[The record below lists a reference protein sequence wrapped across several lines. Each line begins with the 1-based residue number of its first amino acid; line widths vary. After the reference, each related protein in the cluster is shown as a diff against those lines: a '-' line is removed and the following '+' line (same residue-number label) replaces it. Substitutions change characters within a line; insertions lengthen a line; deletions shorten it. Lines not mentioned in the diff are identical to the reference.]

1 MCDVLLW
8 LFVQLDDDSLERH
21 KDERR
26 VRTLD
31 DDAESLAGAS
41 VTTESSDVTSLAE
54 DTESALSIQ
63 DSDSDDSDANDAEK
77 ESLDSN
83 DNSEVIV
90 KHEAT
95 SDVKTLS
102 ADVIKDDATDSACD
116 KDAPVNV
123 SNDGVNDGRDA
134 DDVSEDSEAAD
145 DDNSDTEFPDTSLAL
160 HHVKGGK

>member
-1 MCDVLLW
+1 M
-8 LFVQLDDDSLERH
+8 
-21 KDERR
+21 
-26 VRTLD
+26 
-31 DDAESLAGAS
+31 
-41 VTTESSDVTSLAE
+41 TSLAE

-102 ADVIKDDATDSACD
+102 ADVIEDDPTDEACD
-116 KDAPVNV
+116 KNVPVNV

-145 DDNSDTEFPDTSLAL
+145 DDGDTEFPDTSLAL